1 MSQSALGNYISILA
15 EHRSRL
21 ENISLGDLFHSDP
34 DRAQMMSVEDGTLY
48 FDYSKNRIDGQSL
61 NTLCELAKDANV
73 EEARKRMFQGEKIN
87 LTEDRA
93 VLHTALRA
101 GEGPPIIVDGN
112 NVREQISEAKQQA
125 YAFSRKVRDGEYT
138 LGGQAVKDVVNIGI
152 GGSDLGPVM
161 CTAALEPY
169 CNGPKIHFVSNVD
182 GADFH
187 DTTKGLDPHSTMFI
201 IASKTFTTA
210 ETMAN
215 ANLAKLWLSNKISSK
230 DIGRHFVA
238 LSTNLEATAKFGIDE
253 DRIFGF
259 WDWVGGR
266 YSIWSSIGLSL
277 MIAIGTD
284 NFQQFLDGAKSAD
297 DHFLDRELEDNI
309 PVLMALIGIWHRNIW
324 GHSSHAVL
332 PYDNRLLRFP
342 AYLQQLDM
350 ESNGKQVCID
360 GDNTKYSTGPVIWG
374 EPGTNGQHAFYQ
386 LLHQGS
392 DIIPCDFLVAAL
404 AHEKDQAHQ
413 KMLLANCFA
422 QSEAMMLG
430 RSRQQVVEQMHPDID
445 MDLAPHKV
453 FEGNR
458 PSNTFI
464 YQKLTPFVLGK
475 LIAFYEHKVFV
486 QGVIWGINSFDQWG
500 VELGKQLAS
509 DIQPLLD
516 IDGANNN
523 FIGHD
528 ASTNSLI
535 AKYRHLSRS
544 DTIPK

>member
-1 MSQSALGNYISILA
+1 MPQSALSTHFQSLKK
-15 EHRSRL
+15 HRSRL
-21 ENISLGDLFHSDP
+21 ENLSLSALFQSEPNRADDLSID
-34 DRAQMMSVEDGTLY
+34 DGVLF
-48 FDYSKNRIDGQSL
+48 FDFSKNRIDQQSL
-61 NTLCELAKDANV
+61 AVLLNLATDAKI
-73 EEARKRMFQGEKIN
+73 EEARGRMFRGGKIN
-87 LTEDRA
+87 FTENRA

-101 GEGPPIIVDGN
+101 GEGPAIIVDGI
-112 NVREQISEAKQQA
+112 NVRDQISKAKRQA
-125 YAFSRKVRDGEYT
+125 FDFAEKVRSGEYS
-138 LGGQAVKDVVNIGI
+138 LGRHTIKDVVNIGI

-161 CTAALEPY
+161 CVAALQPY
-169 CNGPKIHFVSNVD
+169 CSGPNIHFVSNVD

-187 DTTKGLDPHSTMFI
+187 DTTKGLDPHSTLFV

-215 ANLAKLWLSNKISSK
+215 AKLAKTWLSEKISPR

-238 LSTNLEATAKFGIDE
+238 LSTNLEATAEFGIDKN
-253 DRIFGF
+253 RIFGF

-277 MIAIGTD
+277 MIAIGSD
-284 NFQQFLDGAKSAD
+284 NYQQFLEGAKSAD
-297 DHFLDRELEDNI
+297 EHFLKQRLEDNI

-324 GHSSHAVL
+324 GFSAHAVL
-332 PYDNRLLRFP
+332 PYDNRLLHFP

-350 ESNGKQVCID
+350 ESNGKHICADSTISQ
-360 GDNTKYSTGPVIWG
+360 YSTGPVIWG

-392 DIIPCDFLVAAL
+392 DIIPCDFLVGAL
-404 AHEKDQAHQ
+404 SHEIDQTHQ
-413 KMLLANCFA
+413 KMLLANCLA

-430 RSRQQVVEQMHPDID
+430 RSPQQVTEMMQPNID
-445 MDLAPHKV
+445 ARLVPHKV

-464 YQKLTPFVLGK
+464 YQKLTPYVLGK
-475 LIAFYEHKVFV
+475 LIAYYEHKIFV

-509 DIQPLLD
+509 DIQPLLEKEHVSYD
-516 IDGANNN
+516 SSI
-523 FIGHD
+523 HD
-528 ASTNSLI
+528 ASTNNLI
-535 AKYRHLSRS
+535 ARFFQLS
-544 DTIPK
+544 K